1 MGAIFSANPR
11 VESSLEI
18 TAGGRIRDERCIQ
31 IINEYD
37 IYILGVQPG
46 VGELGGGGDD
56 ESAPGGPIRWPS

>member
-11 VESSLEI
+11 VESSLEM

-37 IYILGVQPG
+37 IYMYCRSTARGWRA
-46 VGELGGGGDD
+46 GGRG
-56 ESAPGGPIRWPS
+56 